1 MFGCDT
7 VEKSRNLSPASTPPP
22 RLPAAE
28 ANELWPNKSFLT
40 PGLN

>member
-7 VEKSRNLSPASTPPP
+7 VEKSRNLSAASTPSTS
-22 RLPAAE
+22 LPAAE